1 MGAFD
6 FQCGTRIVAGPG
18 AADRVGELAH
28 AFGATRAVLC
38 ADSDALTGGRAISLA
53 TALDEHGIALVTTV
67 EAGASDDAGVAG
79 RSVSASM
86 DVVLALGGTAA
97 FDRAGAIAGALP
109 IIGLPTTA
117 SSGEGHS
124 RCAALVLDPELSLDV
139 SDVAA
144 RTAANIAI
152 CRAVEAWVTS
162 SRNPMSDLFARE
174 AWRQLAASYLRAAMG
189 PPDAEVIGKLQLG
202 AFLSDVA
209 ASRSGLGALDACAR
223 PITERSDVGL
233 GPALAILLPEV
244 VKWNTRVVADRY
256 AELSA
261 AGGEARRPEALV
273 ARLEDFVTAGGFPE
287 RLAQAGIPER
297 ELPTLA
303 QRAAAE
309 PSASANPRKFDV
321 AGALELYAATY

>member
-1 MGAFD
+1 MDVFD

-18 AADRVGELAH
+18 AADRVGEVAH
-28 AFGATRAVLC
+28 ALGASRALLC
-38 ADSDALTGGRAISLA
+38 ADTDALSGGRQISLA
-53 TALDEHGIALVTTV
+53 TSLDEHGIALVATV
-67 EAGASDDAGVAG
+67 EVGASPDDASAE
-79 RSVSASM
+79 RSAASSM
-86 DVVLALGGTAA
+86 DVVLALGGTGA
-97 FDRAGAIAGALP
+97 FERARAIAGALP
-109 IIGLPTTA
+109 IVGLPTTA

-139 SDVAA
+139 PDVAA
-144 RTAANIAI
+144 RTAAIIAVG
-152 CRAVEAWVTS
+152 RTVEAWVTS

-174 AWRQLAASYLRAAMG
+174 AWRQLSASYLRVAMG
-189 PPDAEVIGKLQLG
+189 PADAEAIGQLQLG

-223 PITERSDVGL
+223 PINAQTEVGL
-233 GPALAILLPEV
+233 GPVLAILLSEV

-261 AGGEARRPEALV
+261 AGGEPRRPEALI

-297 ELPTLA
+297 ELPSLA
-303 QRAAAE
+303 ERAAAE

>member
-1 MGAFD
+1 MDAFD
-6 FQCGTRIVAGPG
+6 FQCSTRVVAGPG
-18 AADRVGELAH
+18 AADRVGEVAH
-28 AFGATRAVLC
+28 ALGASRALLC
-38 ADSDALTGGRAISLA
+38 ADTDALTGGRPISLA
-53 TALDEHGIALVTTV
+53 TSLDEHGIALVATV
-67 EAGASDDAGVAG
+67 EVGASQDLTGAERSAGT
-79 RSVSASM
+79 
-86 DVVLALGGTAA
+86 DVVLALGGSAA
-97 FDRAGAIAGALP
+97 FERARAIAGALP

-144 RTAANIAI
+144 RTAAIIAI
-152 CRAVEAWVTS
+152 GRTVEAWVTAA
-162 SRNPMSDLFARE
+162 RNPMSDLFARE
-174 AWRQLAASYLRAAMG
+174 AWRQLAASYLRVAIG
-189 PPDAEVIGKLQLG
+189 PADAEAIANLQLG

-209 ASRSGLGALDACAR
+209 ATRSGLGALDACVGPVNAR
-223 PITERSDVGL
+223 SEVGR
-233 GPALAILLPEV
+233 GPVLAILLPEV
-244 VKWNTRVVADRY
+244 VKWNARVVADRY

-261 AGGEARRPEALV
+261 AGGEARHPEALV

-297 ELPTLA
+297 DLPSLA
-303 QRAAAE
+303 ERAAAE

>member
-1 MGAFD
+1 MDAFD
-6 FQCGTRIVAGPG
+6 FQCSTRIVAGPG
-18 AADRVGELAH
+18 AADRVGEVAH
-28 AFGATRAVLC
+28 ALGASRALLC
-38 ADSDALTGGRAISLA
+38 ADTDALAGGRPISLA
-53 TALDEHGIALVTTV
+53 TSLDEHGIALVATV
-67 EAGASDDAGVAG
+67 EVGASQDTTGPERSAGT
-79 RSVSASM
+79 
-86 DVVLALGGTAA
+86 DVVLALGGSAA
-97 FDRAGAIAGALP
+97 FERARAVAGVLP

-144 RTAANIAI
+144 RTAAIIAI
-152 CRAVEAWVTS
+152 GRTVEAWVTS
-162 SRNPMSDLFARE
+162 ARSPMSDLFARE
-174 AWRQLAASYLRAAMG
+174 AWRQLAASYLRVAMG
-189 PPDAEVIGKLQLG
+189 PADAEVIASLQLG

-209 ASRSGLGALDACAR
+209 ATRSGLGALDACVGPVNAR
-223 PITERSDVGL
+223 SEVGR
-233 GPALAILLPEV
+233 GPLLAILLPEV

-261 AGGEARRPEALV
+261 AGGEARHPEALV

-297 ELPTLA
+297 DLPSLA
-303 QRAAAE
+303 ERAAAE

>member
-6 FQCGTRIVAGPG
+6 FQCSTRVVAGPG

-28 AFGATRAVLC
+28 ALGASRALLC
-38 ADSDALTGGRAISLA
+38 ADTDALSGGRAISLA
-53 TALDEHGIALVTTV
+53 TSLDEHGIALVTTV
-67 EAGASDDAGVAG
+67 EVGASHDGGAG
-79 RSVSASM
+79 RSAAAST
-86 DVVLALGGTAA
+86 DIVLALGGTGAL
-97 FDRAGAIAGALP
+97 DRARTIAGALP
-109 IIGLPTTA
+109 IVGLPTTA
-117 SSGEGHS
+117 SSGEGQS
-124 RCAALVLDPELSLDV
+124 LCAALVIDPELSLDV
-139 SDVAA
+139 ADEVA
-144 RTAANIAI
+144 RTAAIVAI
-152 CRAVEAWVTS
+152 GRTVEAWVTS

-174 AWRQLAASYLRAAMG
+174 AWRQLAASYLRVAMG
-189 PPDAEVIGKLQLG
+189 PADAEAIEALQLG

-223 PITERSDVGL
+223 PITARSDVGF
-233 GPALAILLPEV
+233 GPVLAILLPEV

-297 ELPTLA
+297 DLPSLA
-303 QRAAAE
+303 ECAAAQ
-309 PSASANPRKFDV
+309 PSASGNPRKFDV

>member
-6 FQCGTRIVAGPG
+6 FQCSTRVLAGPG

-28 AFGATRAVLC
+28 VLGATRALLC
-38 ADSDALTGGRAISLA
+38 ADGDALTGGRAISLA
-53 TALDEHGIALVTTV
+53 TSLDEHGIALVTTV
-67 EAGASDDAGVAG
+67 EVGAFHDDPAAG
-79 RSVSASM
+79 RSAATAT
-86 DVVLALGGTAA
+86 DVVLALGGSAA
-97 FDRAGAIAGALP
+97 FDRARAIAGTLP

-124 RCAALVLDPELSLDV
+124 ACAALVLDPELSLDV
-139 SDVAA
+139 PDVAA
-144 RTAANIAI
+144 RTAAIVAI
-152 CRAVEAWVTS
+152 CRTVEAWVTS
-162 SRNPMSDLFARE
+162 SRNPLSDLFARE
-174 AWRQLAASYLRAAMG
+174 AWRQLSASYLRVAMG
-189 PPDAEVIGKLQLG
+189 PPDAEAIGTLQLG

-223 PITERSDVGL
+223 PVTARSDVGL
-233 GPALAILLPEV
+233 GAALAILLPEV

-261 AGGEARRPEALV
+261 AGGQPRRPEALV

-297 ELPTLA
+297 DLPSLA
-303 QRAAAE
+303 QRAAVE
-309 PSASANPRKFDV
+309 PSASGNPRKFDV
-321 AGALELYAATY
+321 AAALELYAATY

>member
-1 MGAFD
+1 MEAFD
-6 FQCGTRIVAGPG
+6 FQCSTRIVAGSG
-18 AADRVGELAH
+18 AADRVGEVAH
-28 AFGATRAVLC
+28 ALGASRALLC
-38 ADSDALTGGRAISLA
+38 ADAEALSGGRQISLA
-53 TALDEHGIALVTTV
+53 TSLEEHGIALVATV
-67 EAGASDDAGVAG
+67 EAGAAQPGAGPE
-79 RSVSASM
+79 RSAAAAT

-97 FDRAGAIAGALP
+97 FECAQAIAGALP
-109 IIGLPTTA
+109 IVGLPTTA

-139 SDVAA
+139 PDAAA
-144 RTAANIAI
+144 RTAAIIAI
-152 CRAVEAWVTS
+152 GRTVEAWVTS

-174 AWRQLAASYLRAAMG
+174 AWRQLAASYLRVAMG
-189 PPDAEVIGKLQLG
+189 PPDADAIGQVQLG
-202 AFLSDVA
+202 AFLSDAA

-223 PITERSDVGL
+223 AINGRSEIGL
-233 GPALAILLPEV
+233 GPVLAILLPEV

-261 AGGEARRPEALV
+261 AGGQARRPEALI

-297 ELPTLA
+297 ALPSLA
-303 QRAAAE
+303 ERAAAE

>member
-6 FQCGTRIVAGPG
+6 FQCSTRIVAGPG
-18 AADRVGELAH
+18 AADRIGEVARGL
-28 AFGATRAVLC
+28 GASRAVLC
-38 ADSDALTGGRAISLA
+38 ADTDALAGGRAISLA
-53 TALDEHGIALVTTV
+53 TSLDEHSIALVTTV
-67 EAGASDDAGVAG
+67 EVGSSHDGAVGG
-79 RSVSASM
+79 RSPSTSA

-97 FDRAGAIAGALP
+97 FIRANAIAGGLP

-124 RCAALVLDPELSLDV
+124 RCAALLLDPEWSLDV
-139 SDVAA
+139 PDVAA
-144 RTAANIAI
+144 RTAAIIAI
-152 CRAVEAWVTS
+152 GRTVEAWVTS

-174 AWRQLAASYLRAAMG
+174 AWRQLKTSYLRVAMG
-189 PPDAEVIGKLQLG
+189 PPDADAIAAQQLG
-202 AFLSDVA
+202 TFLSDVA

-223 PITERSDVGL
+223 PITARSEVGL
-233 GPALAILLPEV
+233 GSVLAILLPEV

-273 ARLEDFVTAGGFPE
+273 ARLEDFVNAGGFPE
-287 RLAQAGIPER
+287 RLAQAGISER
-297 ELPTLA
+297 ELPSLA
-303 QRAAAE
+303 ERAAAE

>member
-1 MGAFD
+1 MDAFD
-6 FQCGTRIVAGPG
+6 FQCSTRIVAGPG
-18 AADRVGELAH
+18 SADRVGEVAH
-28 AFGATRAVLC
+28 ALGASRALLC
-38 ADSDALTGGRAISLA
+38 ADRDALAGGRPISLA
-53 TALDEHGIALVTTV
+53 TSLDAHGIALVATV
-67 EAGASDDAGVAG
+67 EVGAAQDAAGAERSAGT
-79 RSVSASM
+79 
-86 DVVLALGGTAA
+86 DVVLALGGSAA
-97 FDRAGAIAGALP
+97 FERARAIAGAQP
-109 IIGLPTTA
+109 MIGLPTTA

-144 RTAANIAI
+144 RTAAIIAI
-152 CRAVEAWVTS
+152 GRTVEAWVTS
-162 SRNPMSDLFARE
+162 ARNPMSDLFARE
-174 AWRQLAASYLRAAMG
+174 AWRQLAASYLRVAMG
-189 PPDAEVIGKLQLG
+189 PADAEVIANLQLG

-209 ASRSGLGALDACAR
+209 ATRSGLGALDACVGPVNAR
-223 PITERSDVGL
+223 SEVGR
-233 GPALAILLPEV
+233 GPLLAILLPEV

-261 AGGEARRPEALV
+261 AGGEARHPEALV

-297 ELPTLA
+297 DLPSLA
-303 QRAAAE
+303 ERAAAE